1 MIIPAAENLFR
12 ILAHI
17 RRILKY
23 AMKENKKFDMP
34 LGGGGGPKGLL
45 GRPTFSQIPILV
57 VGPFFPLIEDA
68 KNYSEIFGFSI
79 CEL

>member
-34 LGGGGGPKGLL
+34 QGGGGEGTKGLL
-45 GRPTFSQIPILV
+45 GRPTFSQISILV
-57 VGPFFPLIEDA
+57 VGPFFTFIEDA
-68 KNYSEIFGFSI
+68 KNY
-79 CEL
+79 